1 MKAMRLTIELLEL
14 TAIYLSVFAVIIG
27 FPLGLAWLIK
37 WGLS

>member
-1 MKAMRLTIELLEL
+1 MRLTLELLEL
-14 TAIYLSVFAVIIG
+14 TAIYLATFTVIIG

>member
-1 MKAMRLTIELLEL
+1 MRAALELLEL
-14 TAIYLSVFAVIIG
+14 AAIAAAAFAIIIG